1 MNQEWGDYN
10 MDMFGIG
17 NAVKIAVDM
26 VRRVSRGTGRS
37 NLLLKTVQ
45 SGDLVIFSTAR
56 AATEFRRRITRSG
69 LENVKV
75 ISAGA
80 NINMLFEH
88 YRHSCPN
95 GRAILDHS
103 WIEDYYS
110 YVIEKASADI
120 NVIEQTLSG
129 NIENRRQDHSN
140 SMWSPDEVHKLF
152 NYKETPLFGNERPE
166 ERGLFDVDREPKPK
180 PKKGNYFVW

>member
-1 MNQEWGDYN
+1 

-26 VRRVSRGTGRS
+26 VHRASRRTGRS
-37 NLLLKTVQ
+37 KLLLNTVQ
-45 SGDLVIFSTAR
+45 CDDLVIFANPND
-56 AATEFRRRITRSG
+56 AENFRRKIRGSNLRNI
-69 LENVKV
+69 KV

-80 NINMLFEH
+80 NINMLFTH
-88 YRHSCPN
+88 FRHSCPN

-110 YVIEKASADI
+110 YVIQKASDDI
-120 NVIEQTLSG
+120 DMIEKTLSG
-129 NIENRRQDHSN
+129 NIERTPHVN
-140 SMWSPDEVHKLF
+140 SMWSPDEVHKLL
-152 NYKETPLFGNERPE
+152 NDRETPLFGNERPE

-180 PKKGNYFVW
+180 KGNYFV

>member
-1 MNQEWGDYN
+1 

-37 NLLLKTVQ
+37 KLLLNTVQ
-45 SGDLVIFSTAR
+45 CDDLVIFANPND
-56 AATEFRRRITRSG
+56 AENFRRKIRGSNLRNI
-69 LENVKV
+69 KV

-80 NINMLFEH
+80 NINMLFTH
-88 YRHSCPN
+88 FRHSCPN

-110 YVIEKASADI
+110 YVIQKASDDI
-120 NVIEQTLSG
+120 DMIEKTLSG
-129 NIENRRQDHSN
+129 NIERTPHANSN
-140 SMWSPDEVHKLF
+140 GKFRIRTEWDRGVNGIWNKSNKQKTE
-152 NYKETPLFGNERPE
+152 PLFGEERPI
-166 ERGLFDVDREPKPK
+166 ERNLFSEDSHAIRTR
-180 PKKGNYFVW
+180 KGGKIG